1 MLDSNRDEFVR
12 NNFYNDHVYS
22 SLETLDNNDD
32 SYCSYLFNS
41 LEMFDYRTEESK
53 NNGTGNCF
61 VIFPKLEEVK
71 ISLYNC
77 FINEQGELVKLDNAL
92 IKEYTKPFIVLDD
105 YLAETSTPELCIEF
119 EYNGFQEI
127 FPIVFSGMDGKL
139 DLTGVEDEVKDISV
153 Y

>member
-1 MLDSNRDEFVR
+1 MEIHDFRYPDNRKDG
-12 NNFYNDHVYS
+12 Y
-22 SLETLDNNDD
+22 
-32 SYCSYLFNS
+32 
-41 LEMFDYRTEESK
+41 
-53 NNGTGNCF
+53 GNRF
-61 VIFPKLEEVK
+61 VIVPLTNMVNVTV
-71 ISLYNC
+71 YDC

-153 Y
+153 YWFNVKKTQKINLHSHLDNEWRFTILFEDQKFKNFG